1 MKVTEVMS
9 RPAITI
15 GPDAPLADVAR
26 LLTDRAISG
35 VPVVDDAG
43 RCLGVLSET
52 DLLVKQMSRPLSR
65 RMPIEWIIGEHHD
78 ADELRRRSATTARE
92 AMSQPPITIGADRPV
107 REAASIMVDR
117 DINRLPVVEDGRV
130 IGIVTRA
137 DLVRAYLRLDDE
149 IVAAVGDDV
158 LRRTMWL
165 DPTRFTIDVR
175 GGIVRIGGR
184 VDRRSTARIL
194 EKLIG
199 LVDGVVAVHSDLVWE
214 LDDSHLEIAG
224 EAEREPGAAS
234 LTARERPLPQHR

>member
-15 GPDAPLADVAR
+15 APDAPLADVAR

-35 VPVVDDAG
+35 VPVVDEEG

-52 DLLVKQMSRPLSR
+52 DLLVKQVSRPLSR
-65 RMPIEWIIGEHHD
+65 RMPLEWIIGEHHD
-78 ADELRRRSATTARE
+78 PEEVRRRGATTARE
-92 AMSQPPITIGADRPV
+92 AMSQPPITIGVDRPV
-107 REAASIMVDR
+107 REAASIMVER
-117 DINRLPVVEDGRV
+117 DINRLPVLQDGRV
-130 IGIVTRA
+130 VGIVTRA
-137 DLVRAYLRLDDE
+137 DLVRAYLRLDEE

-165 DPTRFTIDVR
+165 DPAGFTIDVR
-175 GGIVRIGGR
+175 DGIVRISGR

-199 LVDGVVAVHSDLVWE
+199 LVDGVVAVHSDLLWE
-214 LDDSHLEIAG
+214 LDDSHLEIVG
-224 EAEREPGAAS
+224 EAEPEPGAAS
-234 LTARERPLPQHR
+234 LAARERPLAQHR